1 MKLLEFT
8 LSDFSSL
15 QKQLIQQFN
24 FLEVS
29 NNYFQSLEI
38 KNQQSFFKRIFIES
52 GFEVW
57 ILSAYFSENIILKQN
72 QSHVGFNA
80 IHIMDFDGLCFRND
94 FFKMEFPAKGVY
106 LTEAEID
113 LSFQVKAFE
122 RINLVSIIFSKRWTE
137 INLSSLSNYQD
148 LFKNYSPLRK
158 YPLEADINSNMINI
172 MNIIQTNEDNTF
184 LLKINIFSLF
194 RNILNSMKTESVIE
208 KITKFTLNDLVL
220 LIEDVLNKDFET
232 PICSIYDQIQKNGF
246 DKNEF
251 IKLFKE
257 RNQKGLYQYRQLK
270 KMEFALGLLDEGYKI
285 KEISKRV
292 GFKSQSKFIEFF
304 KSEYSDTPYRYS
316 KSTK

>member
-15 QKQLIQQFN
+15 QKQLVQQFN

-38 KNQQSFFKRIFIES
+38 NNQQSFFKRIFIES

-57 ILSAYFSENIILKQN
+57 VLSACFSEDIILKQN

-80 IHIMDFDGLCFRND
+80 IHIMDFDGLCFRTD
-94 FFKMEFPAKGVY
+94 FFEMEFPSKGVY

-122 RINLVSIIFSKRWTE
+122 RMNLISIIFSKRWAE
-137 INLSSLSNYQD
+137 INLSNLSSYQD
-148 LFKNYSPLRK
+148 LFKNNFPLRK
-158 YPLEADINSNMINI
+158 YPLEEDTISNMLNV
-172 MNIIQTNEDNTF
+172 MNMIEPNEDNTF

-194 RNILNSMKTESVIE
+194 KNILNSMKTESVIE

-232 PICSIYDQIQKNGF
+232 PITTIYDQIQKNGF
-246 DKNEF
+246 DKNEL

-257 RNQKGLYQYRQLK
+257 RNQTGLYKYRQLK
-270 KMEFALGLLDEGYKI
+270 KMEFALGLLDEGYKV

-304 KSEYSDTPYRYS
+304 KNEHSDTPYRYS
-316 KSTK
+316 KTIK